1 MLNQKIDEILGM
13 IKSAKEQY
21 ASSDYHVTYLS
32 AVLKHVTLDGLWME
46 FGVYRGRSMRTIARI
61 AAERGIDVYGFDS
74 FEGLPD
80 YWDSSNPKGCYNLNG
95 IVPNGMI
102 DDSVAG
108 ANPGMYDASPSRA
121 ISAWPANVTL
131 IKGLFEDTLGS
142 FLLEH
147 PQNASYVHIDSDVY
161 SACKTVLTTLKPRIV
176 SGTILDFD
184 EICDYDDYREHEIK
198 AFAEFLLDTGI
209 QIECLC
215 HQSLG
220 YSQACFRIL

>member
-21 ASSDYHVTYLS
+21 ASSDYHVTYLN

-46 FGVYRGRSMRTIARI
+46 FGVYRGRSMKIIAGV
-61 AAERGIDVYGFDS
+61 AANRGVQVYGFDS

-80 YWDSSNPKGCYNLNG
+80 YWDSSNPKGCYSLNG
-95 IVPNGMI
+95 VIPNGMI
-102 DDSVAG
+102 DDRVPN
-108 ANPGMYDASPSRA
+108 ANPGMYDTSPSRA
-121 ISAWPANVTL
+121 TLDWPSNVTL
-131 IKGLFEDTLGS
+131 IKGLFEDTLDS

-147 PQNASYVHIDSDVY
+147 SGSAAYVHIDSDIY
-161 SACKTVLTTLKPRIV
+161 SACKTVLSALKPRIV

-209 QIECLC
+209 QVECLC